1 MLADTDRKALK
12 FIFTSD
18 PNSDLPEDIFRDLIF
33 QVIVTSKVYKRFDS
47 SQKFSDILGVR
58 KTSRQKKL
66 GYYEIENMI
75 THAFLTL
82 AVNPKEYLEI
92 LKNLHQNKKQKGIKK
107 GSFGL
112 GFENYSETI
121 KSSDNFETFE
131 KSPTRSKRGL

>member
-1 MLADTDRKALK
+1 MLAHTDRKALK

-66 GYYEIENMI
+66 GYYEIENI
-75 THAFLTL
+75 D
-82 AVNPKEYLEI
+82 NPCVF
-92 LKNLHQNKKQKGIKK
+92 NV
-107 GSFGL
+107 GS
-112 GFENYSETI
+112 
-121 KSSDNFETFE
+121 
-131 KSPTRSKRGL
+131 